1 MSINKRMKE
10 LREANGLNKAEFAK
24 IIGVT
29 KSSITRYE
37 NDEMKPNLDVIQ
49 NICSKFGVTMEWL
62 ANGKESD
69 KPDEYA
75 AVFARCR
82 AEGISPKKL
91 NSIIDILIK

>member
-49 NICSKFGVTMEWL
+49 NICNSFGVTMEWL

-82 AEGISPKKL
+82 KEGISPKKL
-91 NSIIDILIK
+91 NSIIDILKK